1 MAIMS
6 QGNYENVKINAE
18 VLRNIVD
25 NASNVQEISLAL
37 FFLILR
43 KYGVIDSISGVSSI
57 HDLEHLGDISSKEF
71 ECLKFVTDAIWPEVQ
86 KLGEDGVDKLIRL
99 TYTLDKEIFEE
110 NFPEFFETILESCFK
125 SIGPSTGESVIPKEI
140 SKFITY
146 LVPLPKSALIYNPF
160 SGLGSFGLYSRFD
173 SDYVGQEINKTTNII
188 ALLRQLAAGR
198 YEKKRIVVGNSI
210 HNWNPFG
217 LKYHLIIS
225 SPPLGMPVSDYS
237 GELDFATRS
246 VEYFI
251 IQKGLKDL
259 KNNGKIVL
267 LVPQSFLTSSI
278 RGEVEVRKDLLEKN
292 LISMII
298 SFPTNLLTNTS
309 VKFNVIVI
317 DKTRKEGDKIK
328 FVDASSF
335 VYYNDGGDLKLRGY
349 KLSEVLKERTLTSKV
364 VRSVDPDTVLA
375 QDGNL
380 DVKRYFAQDF
390 DGTKL
395 SEVCK
400 FVTLVKKGND
410 SKGKYVRIRD
420 LKDSIIDYTLNVN
433 SIKETTLPD
442 YASKIQKSCILL
454 ASRWNSFRPTYFE
467 FEGTPIYIPQDIF
480 AIGFNSKK
488 IDGPYLISQLRS
500 KMVSEQADLFRT
512 GSTIPF
518 IKKSDL
524 FNIKIEIPELIEQQR
539 HLYQTVLDVE
549 KSAVLREAGLEQ
561 LIQKIQKDQKDDLS
575 IKKHNIMQHLN
586 NVKASAESLIIQ
598 MERNAGVLNAQS
610 IINPL
615 RGTKV
620 IDSFN
625 RMIQSINDSL
635 FFVDNIT
642 NDNSYDKL
650 EEINIED
657 LLRESLDRTAWDNK
671 LFSIRLFVDRFSL
684 RVNSE
689 SEEEIL
695 PISEV
700 SRKEFY
706 ELFNN
711 VIENAS
717 RHGFV
722 NKNKKYLINIL
733 LTANL
738 AKGTILISFENNGKS
753 FPSGMAQRYCI
764 KGERAG
770 KTANTGIGSWKV
782 CEIAR
787 YFGGFVVAHDFRGT
801 EFPVRIDIELPLK
814 QNNI

>member
-37 FFLILR
+37 YFLILR
-43 KYGVIDSISGVSSI
+43 KYGVIDSISGVSTI

-146 LVPLPKSALIYNPF
+146 LVQLPKSALIYNPF

-225 SPPLGMPVSDYS
+225 SPPFGMPVSDYS

-267 LVPQSFLTSSI
+267 LVPQSFLTSTI

-292 LISMII
+292 LISTII

-335 VYYNDGGDLKLRGY
+335 VYYNDGGDLKLHGY
-349 KLSEVLKERTLTSKV
+349 KLSRELKERTLTSKV

-512 GSTIPF
+512 GSPIPF

-561 LIQKIQKDQKDDLS
+561 LIQKIQKDHKDDLS

-615 RGTKV
+615 RGTRV

-738 AKGTILISFENNGKS
+738 AKSTILISFENNGKS